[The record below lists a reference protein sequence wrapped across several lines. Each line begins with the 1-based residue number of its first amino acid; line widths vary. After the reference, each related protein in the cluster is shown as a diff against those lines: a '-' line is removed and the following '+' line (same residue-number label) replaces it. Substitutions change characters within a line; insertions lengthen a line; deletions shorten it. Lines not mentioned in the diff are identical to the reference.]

1 MFARNQMMATSVV
14 MPVML
19 VLSFLPMLAMF
30 NKKLEIA
37 ANFFYTRQ
45 IQMFMNGPEYDMI
58 ESRGILIV
66 LCNMIVASVL
76 FVAAYKKNG
85 LE

>member
-1 MFARNQMMATSVV
+1 M
-14 MPVML
+14 
-19 VLSFLPMLAMF
+19 
-30 NKKLEIA
+30 EIA